1 MTFSARLGVSFLLI
15 RKECFKWHDGR
26 TIRLCTLNDISEKI
40 NYERVI
46 EKQVFYDN
54 LTGLPNRLSLDKSI
68 QGIIESDENSTVML
82 IDLDNFKN
90 INDSYA
96 TIMVTD
102 FLKR

>member
-1 MTFSARLGVSFLLI
+1 MVQCVGKLI
-15 RKECFKWHDGR
+15 KWHDGR

-82 IDLDNFKN
+82 IDLDNFK
-90 INDSYA
+90 
-96 TIMVTD
+96 T
-102 FLKR
+102 